1 MLRLVS
7 VGQIRLKVS
16 RLVHHLQNALR
27 DYVAHKRTALIPV
40 QRIEERANGEQRTL
54 GLGEFKV
61 HGVLRDIGVL
71 LRQDGF
77 AVWSRLKNEPQAV
90 RGRQGRAAD
99 GDGELDAVV
108 TLHHL

>member
-77 AVWSRLKNEPQAV
+77 AVRAVLKTNRKLSEAV
-90 RGRQGRAAD
+90 K
-99 GDGELDAVV
+99 VV
-108 TLHHL
+108 PLTVTGSWMP